1 MVCAGISRKKG
12 VEIILRKCSSCH
24 TLDLR
29 LGQGVAVQVDDRIHS
44 RTHFPIGALF
54 LAKEWHVQTVPRKR
68 GVGEDKRLAPD
79 VEHGTE
85 SIGNHV
91 AVLIRISLLD
101 PNGVVPDLAA
111 EQETADA
118 AGAVEE
124 RLNDIS
130 TDLAVD
136 NGKARAGVGMEKV
149 ETGPT
154 VRILRIFTDAAVD
167 DPAVE
172 ETDVFAGIGLDAAVG
187 AIADGSADSDQIAA
201 VGGGDAQCST
211 AVEVTEV
218 DGDLTA
224 AVEAQYAA
232 GAIALLDGM
241 ADPEAGEIK
250 VFAAGKA
257 QDVGI
262 AGLGDDAAV
271 CKAAALQKQVPDLI
285 KGLGDL
291 LEGNRTT
298 INDSDQKLAEAISGG
313 QG

>member
-1 MVCAGISRKKG
+1 
-12 VEIILRKCSSCH
+12 
-24 TLDLR
+24 
-29 LGQGVAVQVDDRIHS
+29 
-44 RTHFPIGALF
+44 
-54 LAKEWHVQTVPRKR
+54 
-68 GVGEDKRLAPD
+68 
-79 VEHGTE
+79 
-85 SIGNHV
+85 
-91 AVLIRISLLD
+91 
-101 PNGVVPDLAA
+101 
-111 EQETADA
+111 
-118 AGAVEE
+118 
-124 RLNDIS
+124 
-130 TDLAVD
+130 
-136 NGKARAGVGMEKV
+136 MEKV

-201 VGGGDAQCST
+201 VGGGDAQCSA

-271 CKAAALQKQVPDLI
+271 CKAAALQKQVPDSEELQLRTVIVGLPVPVVVLYCLAVGGSFCEIILAVCQTDQAVGTDGSEQLI
-285 KGLGDL
+285 HRRNIDHGLRKIGGKGEVLCIGDP
-291 LEGNRTT
+291 
-298 INDSDQKLAEAISGG
+298 DGG
-313 QG
+313 CQGGRLRC